1 MISQNS
7 TADPQGLIVPK
18 KLVNPCLE
26 SLDRQNLHRELL
38 FNQKLGK
45 KVLNQKTELQK
56 ALEKQKERQAIFTH
70 NDNQKDTRSL
80 GGELEKVIME
90 RAQRLENKSK
100 DTETCSNNEFNAEYL
115 KARAKLR
122 GNNNNDFKYA

>member
-1 MISQNS
+1 
-7 TADPQGLIVPK
+7 
-18 KLVNPCLE
+18 
-26 SLDRQNLHRELL
+26 
-38 FNQKLGK
+38 
-45 KVLNQKTELQK
+45 
-56 ALEKQKERQAIFTH
+56 
-70 NDNQKDTRSL
+70 
-80 GGELEKVIME
+80 ME

>member
-1 MISQNS
+1 M
-7 TADPQGLIVPK
+7 
-18 KLVNPCLE
+18 
-26 SLDRQNLHRELL
+26 
-38 FNQKLGK
+38 
-45 KVLNQKTELQK
+45 LNQKTELQK